1 MTSAPTRAS
10 IDHTAMWDSDIVPT
24 AAGQSNAPLPPSWDD
39 ARWSIEIDGGLAIS
53 ATASP
58 ASPILDRFFA
68 GYDRAFVLPD
78 EREELDGFRACLALN
93 AACRERYSR
102 RHAELVM
109 IATDGHDGPM
119 LGGANFLATHMPAI
133 DEHPPVAVA
142 LNYIFVDQAVRG
154 RGLSRRLLQAVARL
168 ANRAVEDG
176 GDAWPAI
183 FIEQNDPLLL
193 TGAESARDTARS
205 GTGQVER
212 LRIWDRLGARVVDF
226 PYVQPALSAHQS
238 ADDGLA
244 YAAVNFPLPAV
255 SPMYLHD
262 HLQSFFGISVLKGRD
277 PGIDPVAAS
286 QLRRLQALAD
296 GGQDIA
302 LLPLGP
308 ALDRLEAGTAGLRGL
323 PLRDI
328 ARMA

>member
-1 MTSAPTRAS
+1 MRDP
-10 IDHTAMWDSDIVPT
+10 DIVP
-24 AAGQSNAPLPPSWDD
+24 SAPGPSSTPSPASADD
-39 ARWSIEIDGGLAIS
+39 AHWSIDLEGGLAIS

-58 ASPILDRFFA
+58 ASPILDRFYA

-78 EREELDGFRACLALN
+78 EREELDGFRACMALN
-93 AACRERYSR
+93 PVCRERYSR
-102 RHAELVM
+102 LHAELVM
-109 IATDGHDGPM
+109 IATEGRGGPM
-119 LGGANFLATHMPAI
+119 LGGANFLATRMPVVSG
-133 DEHPPVAVA
+133 HPPVAVA
-142 LNYIFVDQAVRG
+142 LNYLFVDQAVRG

-168 ANRAVEDG
+168 ANRAVADG
-176 GDAWPAI
+176 GNTWPAI

-193 TGAESARDTARS
+193 SEAESARDTARS
-205 GTGQVER
+205 GTDQVER

-226 PYVQPALSAHQS
+226 PYVQPALSAQQS

-244 YAAVNFPLPAV
+244 YAAVDFPLPAV
-255 SPMYLHD
+255 SPGYLHD

-277 PGIDPVAAS
+277 PGADPVAAA

-296 GGQDIA
+296 GGQEIA

-308 ALDRLEAGTAGLRGL
+308 ALDRLQADTTGLRGR